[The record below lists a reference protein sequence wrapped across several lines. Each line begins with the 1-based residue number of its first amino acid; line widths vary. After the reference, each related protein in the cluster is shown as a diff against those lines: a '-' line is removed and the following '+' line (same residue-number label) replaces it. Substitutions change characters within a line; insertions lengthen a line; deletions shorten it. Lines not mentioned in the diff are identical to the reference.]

1 MKSVLFSKAAKIG
14 FFAFLSGVLF
24 LGCNDLSVKEAQQVA
39 IDYKGQLF
47 TPAPRELDSIY
58 RRIANADNER
68 PVHPCGIC
76 EREIEATSLSRKIKQ
91 IAHKGIATYRR
102 GNAAKGYEL
111 MNEAHRLYRNKP
123 DSQMI
128 DDNVEGFLFNVLAQ
142 YHEAAGNFALAIKY
156 AQRNESAL
164 DASSRGRKG
173 KVISVKSLLARQYA
187 KLGNIDR
194 AEGLLTDAQGAFDT
208 AVVNRPDHRFR
219 PLWEGNIALT
229 NATVLQAKGHFEEA
243 EKNYREAIRWYK
255 KPVKK
260 KNMYQ
265 RHNEITTR
273 AVLLVKNLLNQGRI
287 AEADSEARSAIK
299 KSLLS
304 FGRNAATT
312 AKAILGLAEVMMV
325 RGRYDDVD
333 KLANIS
339 RDIVLK
345 TGSKESS
352 SYYIEATNMLAES
365 KLAQFNHKEALQ
377 YYKVNLSAI
386 GHQKITR
393 ERFIDGNLS
402 YAIALIRA
410 GNLSKAKQVAV
421 TANKRRRA
429 FLGDDHAQV
438 LETEVILNLIRIKQK
453 TNAKEL
459 VRVIKLLPR
468 YASGI
473 HERIVKQK
481 ESGVLQVRFS
491 MVMDAYM
498 DTVAAFNRSG
508 KFSEQLFALS
518 QMVHG
523 QKVQRALSANAAR
536 AVIRDE
542 RLSKLVRTEQDLSL
556 KIKSAYDA
564 LANVRK
570 GGGEKD
576 QANNQALQEKVELL
590 TKARVSI
597 RDEIADG
604 FPEYEQLVRPKSAA
618 VKQIQKSLAKDE
630 VLLAF
635 YFTEKQGYVFAI
647 KKSGKLTARTLK
659 ASRGWVD
666 RSVAKIRKSLD
677 SGAQS
682 LSEIPA
688 YDVATAHALYKAL
701 LKPVVSVWID
711 ARSLAIVP
719 NGSLA
724 SLPLSALVTKPVKLR
739 SNKKLAFAE
748 YRNVQ
753 WLAKT
758 HAINY
763 LPSVMSLKT
772 LRGLPSAQAKRQ
784 EFIGFGNPVFSA
796 SAKKLKLK
804 KGGMHVRGLRKV
816 KKGQLDKIKVTSTKL
831 KDLIGLPETE
841 QEIAEVARSLKVK
854 PEKSVYVG
862 TKANEQ
868 LLKSLKLDDRK
879 IIMFATHALLPGDLD
894 GLEQPAIALSSP
906 KASKTKGDGLLT
918 MSEILG
924 LKLDADWVVL
934 SACNTGAASGKGA
947 DAISG
952 LGMAFFYAGSRS
964 LLVTHWPVE
973 TNSARALTTGLFE
986 TQQSKGL
993 TRTEAMAQTVR
1004 QMISKGVYRNNGK
1017 AEFSYAH
1024 PMFWAPFTLIGDGG
1038 RNIL

>member
-1 MKSVLFSKAAKIG
+1 MKSVLFSNVAKIS
-14 FFAFLSGVLF
+14 FFALISGVLVS
-24 LGCNDLSVKEAQQVA
+24 GCNDLSVKEAEQVA
-39 IDYKGQLF
+39 IDYQGQLF
-47 TPAPRELDSIY
+47 TPAPRELDRIY
-58 RRIANADNER
+58 RRIANADNKR
-68 PVHPCGIC
+68 PVHPCKIC
-76 EREIEATSLSRKIKQ
+76 ERKLNATGLNAKIKQ
-91 IAHKGIATYRR
+91 LAFKGIATYRR
-102 GNAAKGYEL
+102 GNAAKGFEL
-111 MNEAHRLYRNKP
+111 MSEAHRLYIDKP
-123 DSQMI
+123 DNKTI
-128 DDNVEGFLFNVLAQ
+128 DDNVVGFLFNVLAQ
-142 YHEAAGNFALAIKY
+142 YHEAAGNYALAIKY
-156 AQRNESAL
+156 AQRNESSL
-164 DASSRGRKG
+164 DASSWGRKG
-173 KVISVKSLLARQYA
+173 KLISVKTLLARQFA
-187 KLGNIDR
+187 QLGDIDR
-194 AEGLLTDAQGAFDT
+194 AESVLTDAQGAYDT
-208 AVVNRPDHRFR
+208 LLVNRPDHRFL
-219 PLWEGNIALT
+219 PLWEGNMALA
-229 NATVLQAKGHFEEA
+229 NATVFQAKGQLEEA

-273 AVLLVKNLLNQGRI
+273 AVFLVKNLIDQGRI

-299 KSLLS
+299 RSLLS

-333 KLANIS
+333 KLANIT

-345 TGSKESS
+345 TGSNESS
-352 SYYIEATNMLAES
+352 SYYVEATNMLAES
-365 KLAQFNHKEALQ
+365 KLAQFNHKEALR
-377 YYKVNLSAI
+377 YYNVNLSAI

-402 YAIALIRA
+402 YAMALVHA
-410 GNLSKAKQVAV
+410 GDLSKAKQIAK
-421 TANKRRRA
+421 TANIRRRA
-429 FLGDDHAQV
+429 FLGDDHPQV

-453 TNAKEL
+453 TNSKEL
-459 VRVIKLLPR
+459 ARVIKLLPQ
-468 YASGI
+468 YASEI

-481 ESGVLQVRFS
+481 EPGVLQVRFA

-508 KFSEQLFALS
+508 KYSQQLFAIS

-542 RLSKLVRTEQDLSL
+542 KLSRLVRTEQDLSL

-570 GGGEKD
+570 GGGEKEGKIK
-576 QANNQALQEKVELL
+576 QALQEKVELL

-597 RDEIADG
+597 RDEIAGG
-604 FPEYEQLVRPKSAA
+604 FPGYEQLVRPKSAA

-647 KKSGKLTARTLK
+647 KKSGNLTARILK

-666 RSVAKIRKSLD
+666 SSVAKIRKSLD

-682 LSEIPA
+682 LAEIPA

-701 LKPVVSVWID
+701 LKPVEPVWRK
-711 ARSLAIVP
+711 ASSLAIVP

-748 YRNVQ
+748 YRDVQ

-772 LRGLPSAQAKRQ
+772 LRELPAAHSKRQ
-784 EFIGFGNPVFSA
+784 DFVGFGNPIFSA
-796 SAKKLKLK
+796 SSKKLKPK
-804 KGGMHVRGLRKV
+804 KGNVHVRGLRKV
-816 KKGQLDKIKVTSTKL
+816 KKGQLDKVKVTSTKL
-831 KDLIGLPETE
+831 KDLVGLPETE
-841 QEIAEVARSLKVK
+841 QEIVEVARSLKVK
-854 PEKSVYVG
+854 PEKSVFVG
-862 TKANEQ
+862 TNANEQ
-868 LLKSLKLDDRK
+868 LIKNMKLDDRK

-906 KASKTKGDGLLT
+906 KISKTKGDGLLT
-918 MSEILG
+918 MSEVLG

-986 TQQSKGL
+986 SQQSKDF

-1004 QMISKGVYRNNGK
+1004 KMISKGVYRNNGK

-1038 RNIL
+1038 HKVL